1 MSRDELLTTIG
12 PGLGAFL
19 ACFFIA
25 ICLWFLMKSMTGHL
39 RRISYAERDDQGKST
54 SDAGPNDAGRC
65 ATCST
70 RAAAYRLDGR
80 LPVGRHGCRAVATS
94 LLRPERFDQVA
105 QATGAA
111 ARTTSTTAVKCAAKA
126 ANVSAWKISWNPN
139 HLGDGFGRLIP

>member
-54 SDAGPNDAGRC
+54 SDAGPTGR
-65 ATCST
+65 
-70 RAAAYRLDGR
+70 
-80 LPVGRHGCRAVATS
+80 
-94 LLRPERFDQVA
+94 
-105 QATGAA
+105 
-111 ARTTSTTAVKCAAKA
+111 
-126 ANVSAWKISWNPN
+126 
-139 HLGDGFGRLIP
+139 